1 MMEWIV
7 ITSPGF
13 LQGEAD
19 FIDRLF
25 NHGLDRLHLRK
36 PGADI
41 GECRRL
47 LDGISRE
54 WLPRIVVHDNFGLCR
69 EYGLGGVHLNGR
81 NPMAPPNHEGSVSRS
96 CHSLEEISRYK
107 GECDYLT
114 LSPIFNSISK
124 QGYMAAFDPEQ
135 LAAARDSG
143 LIDSRVMALGGVTLE
158 NIPRV
163 RELGFGGVAILGDVW
178 QRMADGSVDEYLAS
192 LRKAL

>member
-1 MMEWIV
+1 MEWIV

-13 LQGEAD
+13 LLGEAD

-25 NHGLDRLHLRK
+25 GHGLDRLHLRK

-124 QGYMAAFDPEQ
+124 QGYMAAFEPEQ

-143 LIDSRVMALGGVTLE
+143 LIDRRVIALGGVTLE

-163 RELGFGGVAILGDVW
+163 KELGFGGVAILGDVW

>member
-1 MMEWIV
+1 MEWIV

-25 NHGLDRLHLRK
+25 GHGLDRLHLRK

-54 WLPRIVVHDNFGLCR
+54 WLPQIVVHDNFGLCR

-124 QGYMAAFDPEQ
+124 QGYMAAFGPGQ

-143 LIDSRVMALGGVTLE
+143 LIDRRVIALGGVTLE

-163 RELGFGGVAILGDVW
+163 KELGFGGVAILGDVW

>member
-1 MMEWIV
+1 
-7 ITSPGF
+7 
-13 LQGEAD
+13 
-19 FIDRLF
+19 
-25 NHGLDRLHLRK
+25 
-36 PGADI
+36 
-41 GECRRL
+41 
-47 LDGISRE
+47 
-54 WLPRIVVHDNFGLCR
+54 
-69 EYGLGGVHLNGR
+69 
-81 NPMAPPNHEGSVSRS
+81 MAPPNHEGSVSRS

-124 QGYMAAFDPEQ
+124 QGYMAAFGPGQ

-163 RELGFGGVAILGDVW
+163 KELGFGGVAILGDVW

>member
-25 NHGLDRLHLRK
+25 GHGLDRLHLRK

-124 QGYMAAFDPEQ
+124 QGYMAAFEPEQ

-178 QRMADGSVDEYLAS
+178 QRMADGSVDEYLTS

>member
-1 MMEWIV
+1 MEWIV

-25 NHGLDRLHLRK
+25 GHGLDRLHLRK

-124 QGYMAAFDPEQ
+124 QGYMAAFGPGQ

-143 LIDSRVMALGGVTLE
+143 LIDRRVIALGGVTLE

-163 RELGFGGVAILGDVW
+163 KELGFGGVAILGDVW
-178 QRMADGSVDEYLAS
+178 QRMADDCVDEYLAS

>member
-1 MMEWIV
+1 MEWIV

-25 NHGLDRLHLRK
+25 GHGLDRLHLRK

-124 QGYMAAFDPEQ
+124 QGYMAAFGPGQ

-143 LIDSRVMALGGVTLE
+143 LIDSRVIALGGVTLE

-163 RELGFGGVAILGDVW
+163 KELGFGGVAILGDVW
-178 QRMADGSVDEYLAS
+178 QRMADGNVDEYLAS

>member
-19 FIDRLF
+19 FINRLF

-107 GECDYLT
+107 GDCDYLT

-124 QGYMAAFDPEQ
+124 QGYMAAFEPEQ

>member
-1 MMEWIV
+1 MMEWVV

-124 QGYMAAFDPEQ
+124 QGYMAAFGPGQ
-135 LAAARDSG
+135 LATARDSG
-143 LIDSRVMALGGVTLE
+143 LIDRRVIALGGVTLE

-163 RELGFGGVAILGDVW
+163 KELGFGGVAILGDVW

>member
-1 MMEWIV
+1 MEWIV

-124 QGYMAAFDPEQ
+124 QGYMAAFEPEQ

-143 LIDSRVMALGGVTLE
+143 LIDSRVIALGGVTLE

-178 QRMADGSVDEYLAS
+178 QRMADGRVDEYLVS

>member
-1 MMEWIV
+1 MEWIV

-19 FIDRLF
+19 FINRLF

-107 GECDYLT
+107 GDCDYLT

-124 QGYMAAFDPEQ
+124 QGYMAAFEPEQ

-143 LIDSRVMALGGVTLE
+143 LIDSRVIALGGVTLE

>member
-1 MMEWIV
+1 MEWIV

-19 FIDRLF
+19 YIDRLF

-124 QGYMAAFDPEQ
+124 QGYMAAFGPGQ

-143 LIDSRVMALGGVTLE
+143 LIDRRVMALGGVTLE

-163 RELGFGGVAILGDVW
+163 KELGFGGVAILGDVW

>member
-1 MMEWIV
+1 MEWIV

-81 NPMAPPNHEGSVSRS
+81 SPMAPPNHEGSVSRS

-124 QGYMAAFDPEQ
+124 QGYMAAFEPEQ
-135 LAAARDSG
+135 LAAARDCG

>member
-1 MMEWIV
+1 MEWIV

-13 LQGEAD
+13 IQGEAD

-25 NHGLDRLHLRK
+25 GHGLDRLHLRK

-124 QGYMAAFDPEQ
+124 QGYMAAFGPGQ

-143 LIDSRVMALGGVTLE
+143 LIDRRVIALGGVTLE

>member
-13 LQGEAD
+13 LLGEAD

-25 NHGLDRLHLRK
+25 GHGLDRLHLRK

-124 QGYMAAFDPEQ
+124 QGYMAAFEPEQ
-135 LAAARDSG
+135 LAAARGSG

>member
-1 MMEWIV
+1 MEWIV
-7 ITSPGF
+7 ITSPEF

-25 NHGLDRLHLRK
+25 GHGLDRLHLRK
-36 PGADI
+36 PGAEI

-124 QGYMAAFDPEQ
+124 QGYMAAFGPGQ

-143 LIDSRVMALGGVTLE
+143 LIDRRVMALGGVTLE

-163 RELGFGGVAILGDVW
+163 KELGFGGVAILGDVW
-178 QRMADGSVDEYLAS
+178 QRMADDSVDEYLAS

>member
-1 MMEWIV
+1 MEWIV

-25 NHGLDRLHLRK
+25 GHGLDRLHLRK

-54 WLPRIVVHDNFGLCR
+54 WLPQIVVHDNFGLCR

-81 NPMAPPNHEGSVSRS
+81 NPTAPPNHEGSVSRS

-124 QGYMAAFDPEQ
+124 QGYMAAFGPGQ

-143 LIDSRVMALGGVTLE
+143 LIDRRVIALGGVTLE

-163 RELGFGGVAILGDVW
+163 KELGFGGVAILGDVW

>member
-13 LQGEAD
+13 LRGEAD

-25 NHGLDRLHLRK
+25 GHGLDRLHLRK

-124 QGYMAAFDPEQ
+124 QGYMAAFGPGQ

-143 LIDSRVMALGGVTLE
+143 LIDSRVIALGGVTLE

-163 RELGFGGVAILGDVW
+163 KELGFGGVAILGDVW

>member
-19 FIDRLF
+19 FIDKLF

-124 QGYMAAFDPEQ
+124 QGYMAAFEPEQ

-143 LIDSRVMALGGVTLE
+143 LIDSRVIALGGVTLE

>member
-7 ITSPGF
+7 ITSPEF

-25 NHGLDRLHLRK
+25 GHGLDRLHLRK

-124 QGYMAAFDPEQ
+124 QGYMAAFGPGQ

-143 LIDSRVMALGGVTLE
+143 LIDSRVIALGGVTLE

-163 RELGFGGVAILGDVW
+163 KELGFGGVAILGDVW

>member
-1 MMEWIV
+1 MEWIV

-124 QGYMAAFDPEQ
+124 QGYMAAFGPGQ

-143 LIDSRVMALGGVTLE
+143 LIDRRVMALGGVTLE

-163 RELGFGGVAILGDVW
+163 KELGFGGVAILGDVW
-178 QRMADGSVDEYLAS
+178 QRMADGNVDEYLAS

>member
-36 PGADI
+36 PGTDI

-124 QGYMAAFDPEQ
+124 QGYMAAFEPEQ

-143 LIDSRVMALGGVTLE
+143 LIDSRVIALGGVTLE

>member
-1 MMEWIV
+1 MEWIV

-25 NHGLDRLHLRK
+25 GHGLDRLHLRK

-47 LDGISRE
+47 LDGISPE

-124 QGYMAAFDPEQ
+124 QGYMAAFGPGQ

-143 LIDSRVMALGGVTLE
+143 LIDRRVIALGGVTLE

-163 RELGFGGVAILGDVW
+163 KELGFGGVAILGDVW
-178 QRMADGSVDEYLAS
+178 QRMADGNVDEYLAS

>member
-1 MMEWIV
+1 MEWIV

-25 NHGLDRLHLRK
+25 GHGLDRLHLRK

-124 QGYMAAFDPEQ
+124 QGYMAAFEPEQ

-143 LIDSRVMALGGVTLE
+143 LIDSRVIALGGVTLE

-178 QRMADGSVDEYLAS
+178 QRMADGSVDEYLAL

>member
-1 MMEWIV
+1 MEWIV

-25 NHGLDRLHLRK
+25 GHGLDRLHLRK

-81 NPMAPPNHEGSVSRS
+81 NPMAPPNHDGSVSRS

-124 QGYMAAFDPEQ
+124 QGYMAAFGLGQ

-143 LIDSRVMALGGVTLE
+143 LIDSRVIALGGVTLE

-163 RELGFGGVAILGDVW
+163 KELGFGGVAILGDVW

>member
-19 FIDRLF
+19 FIDKLF

-41 GECRRL
+41 GECRIL

-107 GECDYLT
+107 GDCDYLT

-124 QGYMAAFDPEQ
+124 QGYMAAFEPEQ

-143 LIDSRVMALGGVTLE
+143 LIDSRVIALGGVTLE

>member
-1 MMEWIV
+1 MEWIV

-124 QGYMAAFDPEQ
+124 QGYMAAFGPGQ

-143 LIDSRVMALGGVTLE
+143 LIDRRVIALGGVTLE

-163 RELGFGGVAILGDVW
+163 KELGLGGVAILGDVW
-178 QRMADGSVDEYLAS
+178 QRMADGNVDEYLAS

>member
-25 NHGLDRLHLRK
+25 GHGLDRLHLRK

-124 QGYMAAFDPEQ
+124 QGYMAAFGPGQ
-135 LAAARDSG
+135 LAAARDGG
-143 LIDSRVMALGGVTLE
+143 LIDCRVIALGGVTLE

-178 QRMADGSVDEYLAS
+178 QRMADDSVDEYLAS

>member
-1 MMEWIV
+1 MEWIV

-25 NHGLDRLHLRK
+25 GHGLDRLHLRK

-81 NPMAPPNHEGSVSRS
+81 NPIAPPNHEGSVSRS

-124 QGYMAAFDPEQ
+124 QGYMAAFGPGQ

-143 LIDSRVMALGGVTLE
+143 LIDRRVIALGGVTLE

-163 RELGFGGVAILGDVW
+163 KELGFGGVAILGDVW
-178 QRMADGSVDEYLAS
+178 QRMADGNVDEYLAS

>member
-1 MMEWIV
+1 MEWIV

-25 NHGLDRLHLRK
+25 GHGLDRLHLRK

-124 QGYMAAFDPEQ
+124 QGYMAAFEPEQ

-192 LRKAL
+192 LRKVL

>member
-1 MMEWIV
+1 MEWIV

-13 LQGEAD
+13 LLGEAD

-25 NHGLDRLHLRK
+25 GHGLDRLHLRK

-124 QGYMAAFDPEQ
+124 QGYMAAFEPEQ

-143 LIDSRVMALGGVTLE
+143 LIDRRVIALGGVTLE

-163 RELGFGGVAILGDVW
+163 KELGFGGVAILGDVW
-178 QRMADGSVDEYLAS
+178 QRMADGNVDEYLTS

>member
-54 WLPRIVVHDNFGLCR
+54 WLPQIVVHDNFGLCR

-124 QGYMAAFDPEQ
+124 QGYMAAFGPGQ

-143 LIDSRVMALGGVTLE
+143 LIDRRVIALGGVTLE

-163 RELGFGGVAILGDVW
+163 KELGFGGVAILGDVW

>member
-1 MMEWIV
+1 MEWIV

-25 NHGLDRLHLRK
+25 GHGLDRLHLRK

-124 QGYMAAFDPEQ
+124 QGYMAAFGPGQ

>member
-1 MMEWIV
+1 MEWIV

-13 LQGEAD
+13 IQGEAD

-25 NHGLDRLHLRK
+25 GHGLDRLHLRK

-54 WLPRIVVHDNFGLCR
+54 WLPQIVVHDNFGLCR

-124 QGYMAAFDPEQ
+124 QGYMAAFGPGQ

-178 QRMADGSVDEYLAS
+178 QRMADGNVDEYLAS

>member
-1 MMEWIV
+1 MEWIV
-7 ITSPGF
+7 ITSPEF

-25 NHGLDRLHLRK
+25 GHGLDRLHLRK
-36 PGADI
+36 PGAEI

-124 QGYMAAFDPEQ
+124 QGYMAAFGPGQ

-143 LIDSRVMALGGVTLE
+143 LIDRRVIALGGVTLE

-163 RELGFGGVAILGDVW
+163 KELGFGGVAILGDVW
-178 QRMADGSVDEYLAS
+178 QRMADGNVDEYLAS

>member
-1 MMEWIV
+1 MEWIV

-13 LQGEAD
+13 IQGEAD

-25 NHGLDRLHLRK
+25 GHGLDRLHLRK
-36 PGADI
+36 PGAEI

-54 WLPRIVVHDNFGLCR
+54 WLPQIVVHDNFGLCR

-124 QGYMAAFDPEQ
+124 QGYMAAFGPGQ

-143 LIDSRVMALGGVTLE
+143 LIDRRVIALGGVTLE

-163 RELGFGGVAILGDVW
+163 KELGFGGVAILGDVW
-178 QRMADGSVDEYLAS
+178 QRMADGNVDEYLAS

>member
-1 MMEWIV
+1 MEWIV
-7 ITSPGF
+7 ITSPEF

-25 NHGLDRLHLRK
+25 GHGLDRLHLRK
-36 PGADI
+36 PGAEI

-124 QGYMAAFDPEQ
+124 QGYMAAFGPGQ

-143 LIDSRVMALGGVTLE
+143 LIDRRVIALGGVTLE

-163 RELGFGGVAILGDVW
+163 KELGFGGVAILGDVW

>member
-1 MMEWIV
+1 MEWIV

-36 PGADI
+36 PGAGI

-124 QGYMAAFDPEQ
+124 QGYMAAFEPGQ

-143 LIDSRVMALGGVTLE
+143 LIDSRMMALGGVTLE

>member
-1 MMEWIV
+1 MEWIV

-81 NPMAPPNHEGSVSRS
+81 NPMAPPNHDGSVSRS

-124 QGYMAAFDPEQ
+124 QGYMAAFEPEQ

>member
-13 LQGEAD
+13 LRGEAD

-25 NHGLDRLHLRK
+25 GHGLDRLHLRK

-69 EYGLGGVHLNGR
+69 EYGLGGGHLNGR

-124 QGYMAAFDPEQ
+124 QGYMAAFGPGQ

-143 LIDSRVMALGGVTLE
+143 LIDSRVIALGGVTLE

-163 RELGFGGVAILGDVW
+163 KELGFGGVAILGDVW

>member
-1 MMEWIV
+1 MEWIV
-7 ITSPGF
+7 ITSPEF

-25 NHGLDRLHLRK
+25 GHGLDRLHLRK
-36 PGADI
+36 PGAEI

-54 WLPRIVVHDNFGLCR
+54 WLPQIVVHDNFGLCR

-124 QGYMAAFDPEQ
+124 QGYMAAFGPGQ

-143 LIDSRVMALGGVTLE
+143 LIDRRVMALGGVTQE

-163 RELGFGGVAILGDVW
+163 KKLGFGGVAILGDVW